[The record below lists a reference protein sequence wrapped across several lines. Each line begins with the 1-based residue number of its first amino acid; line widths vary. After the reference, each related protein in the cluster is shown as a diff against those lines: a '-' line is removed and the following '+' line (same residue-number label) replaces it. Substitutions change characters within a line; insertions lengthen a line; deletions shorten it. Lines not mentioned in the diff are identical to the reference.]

1 MSEARKTWLVPA
13 AGGAPIE
20 VRKDIMLVGRQE
32 NCDLMLDHKTVS
44 KLHCALVRTDNAL
57 LLRDLGS
64 TNGCRINGQRLLRGA
79 LLSDDILSIAAFEYR
94 VHVGTHEPATKMGHG
109 PDRTEM
115 LDRKELMEDLRLAS
129 GSPAEEK

>member
-1 MSEARKTWLVPA
+1 MSEDRKTWLVPA

-32 NCDLMLDHKTVS
+32 NCDLLLDHKTVS

-57 LLRDLGS
+57 LIRDLGS

-79 LLSDDILSIAAFEYR
+79 LLADDVLSIAAFEYR
-94 VHVGTHEPATKMGHG
+94 VHVGASEPATKMGRG
-109 PDRTEM
+109 PDRTEV
-115 LDRKELMEDLRLAS
+115 LDRKELMDGCRFAS
-129 GSPAEEK
+129 ESAAEEI